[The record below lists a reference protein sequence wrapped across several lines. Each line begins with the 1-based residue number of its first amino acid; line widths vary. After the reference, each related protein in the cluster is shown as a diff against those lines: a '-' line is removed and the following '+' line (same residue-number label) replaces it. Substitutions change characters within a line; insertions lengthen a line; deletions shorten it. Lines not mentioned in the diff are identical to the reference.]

1 MALFSECSL
10 KCARKKLDTADIV
23 RDAIFR
29 QSIACSTVQLHDM
42 PSFNRSVIAVCAW
55 EACVIGYFLAALA
68 LIGGHIWSTDDLVWI
83 AELAVCGLFVVGVIA
98 LLSRRFGKA
107 GGAITGALCGL
118 MPSAL
123 MLTWVFVARPGFE
136 ASAGGAGIAFMLAAP
151 SAVGGAFAG
160 IICSGRKKASVT
172 S

>member
-1 MALFSECSL
+1 MSLTGDYTQSPFQPRSMSVMA
-10 KCARKKLDTADIV
+10 IYG
-23 RDAIFR
+23 
-29 QSIACSTVQLHDM
+29 QSVACSTVQLHDM
-42 PSFNRSVIAVCAW
+42 PSFNRPVIAVCAW
-55 EACVIGYFLAALA
+55 EACVIGYFLAVLA
-68 LIGGHIWSTDDLVWI
+68 LIGGHIWSIDDLVWI
-83 AELAVCGLFVVGVIA
+83 AKLAVCGLFVVGAVA

-118 MPSAL
+118 VPSAL
-123 MLTWVFVARPGFE
+123 MLTWVLVARPGFE

-160 IICSGRKKASVT
+160 IICSRRKRASAT